1 MENNNIS
8 LKPYLELQR
17 GELSVIIQGVAEEE
31 EKRVVLDLIKEF
43 TNAINKL
50 APTKEQLEDRAI
62 LKQDKLLEVDASI
75 LLLDS
80 GLMVENQLNHP
91 NNKAFIRKCNDYLV
105 AKGVQEFKE
114 LLSRCKKAKPKS
126 IQAYIYASIKNALEK
141 S

>member
-1 MENNNIS
+1 MENNIS
-8 LKPYLELQR
+8 LKPFLESQR
-17 GELSVIIQGVAEEE
+17 DQLTLIIQGVAEEE
-31 EKRVVLDLIKEF
+31 EKRVVLELIKSF
-43 TNAINKL
+43 TTTINKL
-50 APTKEQLEDRAI
+50 VPTKEQLEDRAI

-75 LLLDS
+75 LLLES

-91 NNKAFIRKCNDYLV
+91 NNRAFIRKCNDYLV